1 MRPGLAEGRLG
12 KNGATGA
19 RHTVREESSYRK
31 KAEHLRV
38 SECPLAQFKTKSH
51 GLSLRDT
58 ITSPPLPHIKGFDA
72 WSKITGEHRNKRGR
86 KKKPNQQED
95 DLIRA
100 KRWCKAEAQR
110 FRFSTVIPRKQKSML
125 EDVGEGLIKWGSPCP
140 LTAAASPK
148 LHLI

>member
-31 KAEHLRV
+31 KAGHLRV
-38 SECPLAQFKTKSH
+38 SECPLAQFQTKSH

-86 KKKPNQQED
+86 KKN
-95 DLIRA
+95 LT
-100 KRWCKAEAQR
+100 
-110 FRFSTVIPRKQKSML
+110 SRKM
-125 EDVGEGLIKWGSPCP
+125 
-140 LTAAASPK
+140 T
-148 LHLI
+148 